1 MSQSISV
8 IFLLLLLLFFFFF
21 GGGGGV
27 SCLGYSLSDKES

>member
-8 IFLLLLLLFFFFF
+8 MFFFF
-21 GGGGGV
+21 GWGVGGV